1 MPRAEATEIGRD
13 LLIRVLDA
21 LDTGLLVL
29 DEDRRVV
36 AINDTLARGW
46 GVDRGS
52 VEGNP
57 LGEVF
62 ESKTDRWY
70 LPERGARGETGRA
83 TREVRGSVAEREVL
97 MRYGVCSLGEDG
109 GVLVRVEDLVD
120 ADSEEEIFRNTE
132 RLISLGELSARVAH
146 EIRNPLTGVRT
157 TVQFVTSKLR
167 AGDSRRED
175 LHDVLKELD
184 RIEQIITDLLLFARP
199 QAARPVE
206 TNLKEV
212 LDKVLDNLALRLEEA
227 GIEVERDLDEDLPNV
242 LVDPDMAQQVFLNLA
257 INAVQAMPEGGTLR
271 LAMGLRRTRYKKAY
285 IDTVLADTGPGIPE
299 ETLEKIFDPFFTTR
313 SMGTGLGL
321 SISLQIAREHGGNLT
336 ARNSAQSGAVFK
348 FSLPVLTAREEPEE
362 AKEER

>member
-199 QAARPVE
+199 QAGRPVPTDLRE
-206 TNLKEV
+206 IAE
-212 LDKVLDNLALRLEEA
+212 KVLDNVARRLEDA
-227 GIEVERDLDEDLPNV
+227 SIEVERDLDEDLPEV
-242 LVDPDMAQQVFLNLA
+242 TVDPDMAQQVVLNLV
-257 INAVQAMPEGGTLR
+257 INAIQAMPEGGTLKVG
-271 LAMGLRRTRYKKAY
+271 AGLRRTRYKKAY
-285 IDTVLADTGPGIPE
+285 VDVVVVDSGSGIPE
-299 ETLEKIFDPFFTTR
+299 EVKEKIFDPFFTTR

-336 ARNSAQSGAVFK
+336 ARNSAQGGAVFK
-348 FSLPVLTAREEPEE
+348 FSLPALLSPDGEE